1 MGAWAVRS
9 EPSVVDAAGRRATRH
24 PPVPLAWRGDGAAPT
39 RFHRGAHPPYAIRW
53 FGSTALLGHLRR
65 VAASIVASQAVD
77 TRDWM
82 RPERPH
88 ELLGHAG
95 RILKAPGVDAPTLVE
110 RLERP
115 LWIDFVADTGDDRDV
130 SAAVARLVFAEYA
143 PPESA
148 DGEVLPRGDI
158 LLFGGD
164 TAYPVATGRE
174 ILRRVVQPWNEV
186 LQEVGTGGRR
196 RVLLG
201 IPGNH
206 DWYDGLDGFA
216 RLFRRD
222 ALVGMLAEWEAGR
235 AHRPRKGAPGDR
247 SRAALVRQLHLDEI
261 VGSVDL
267 VRSAYQSLRAIVRG
281 GTVHRVARL
290 ALRGYMPIQEASH
303 WALPLAPGSS
313 SGASTAS
320 SAV

>member
-1 MGAWAVRS
+1 MS
-9 EPSVVDAAGRRATRH
+9 DPSILEAAGTRGTGRRA
-24 PPVPLAWRGDGAAPT
+24 VPLAWRADGTAPT

-95 RILKAPGVDAPTLVE
+95 RVLKAPVSDAPTLVE
-110 RLERP
+110 RLGRP

-130 SAAVARLVFAEYA
+130 SASVARLVFAEYA
-143 PPESA
+143 RAGEGPES
-148 DGEVLPRGDI
+148 EILPRGDL

-164 TAYPVATGRE
+164 TAYPVSTGRE
-174 ILRRVVQPWNEV
+174 ILRRVIQPWNEV
-186 LQEVGTGGRR
+186 LQEIGTGGRR

-216 RLFRRD
+216 PAVSPGRPGRH
-222 ALVGMLAEWEAGR
+222 AGGVG
-235 AHRPRKGAPGDR
+235 
-247 SRAALVRQLHLDEI
+247 
-261 VGSVDL
+261 
-267 VRSAYQSLRAIVRG
+267 G
-281 GTVHRVARL
+281 GTSPPRAEGGAR
-290 ALRGYMPIQEASH
+290 
-303 WALPLAPGSS
+303 
-313 SGASTAS
+313 
-320 SAV
+320 